1 MPETPANERNFHMK
15 KVLGCL
21 RRACEEFDMIKSG
34 DKIAVGVSGGKD
46 SILLLYALTLY
57 RRYMKIDYELF
68 GVTVDLGFE
77 GFDTAPI
84 RDFLQSIG
92 VAYHVEKTDIA
103 QVVFDI
109 RKEPNPCSLCA
120 KMRKGAFYEA
130 AARLGCNKA
139 AFAHNQEDLLETLL
153 MSMIYEGKL
162 GVFSPVTYMS
172 RADITLIRPFIY
184 LPEKEIVGQV
194 RALKLPVVKNPC
206 PVDGITKRK
215 DARNLLEHL
224 LTYNPKVKESML
236 AAIRNTGS
244 YHLWD
249 KLPSGR

>member
-1 MPETPANERNFHMK
+1 MK

-184 LPEKEIVGQV
+184 LPEKIG
-194 RALKLPVVKNPC
+194 RAHV
-206 PVDGITKRK
+206 
-215 DARNLLEHL
+215 
-224 LTYNPKVKESML
+224 
-236 AAIRNTGS
+236 
-244 YHLWD
+244 
-249 KLPSGR
+249 